1 MISKYVVIETY
12 KWKILYYY
20 TVYIYI
26 VIVLKTTKKICM
38 NARFVRR
45 NAVYTYILY
54 RKYILFAEHQQRR

>member
-26 VIVLKTTKKICM
+26 VIVLKTTKKNMYECTIC
-38 NARFVRR
+38 
-45 NAVYTYILY
+45 
-54 RKYILFAEHQQRR
+54 